1 MPVFPCVR
9 LWCHD
14 FADGVALPVPLESMA
29 ISPITRAIPDNLS
42 DLVGGTP
49 MVRLARL
56 APDCDAELV
65 GKLEAY
71 NPAGSV
77 KDRIG
82 VAMIEGTEAQGV
94 IVARC
99 PPVAVSRVACSVQVG
114 HAEIAPAPLRG
125 AAGGVVSRRGY
136 PALRPQGYLG
146 SDFVTA
152 SPAPGGEQAGRRRMP
167 WRPCLRCGP
176 LILTRSTVRRRRR
189 MP

>member
-29 ISPITRAIPDNLS
+29 ISPISRAIPDNLS

-49 MVRLARL
+49 MARL

-82 VAMIEGTEAQGV
+82 VAMIEAAEAQGRIEPGRTT
-94 IVARC
+94 IVEATSSSRDAR
-99 PPVAVSRVACSVQVG
+99 PWRSPGSRALSRSATQK
-114 HAEIAPAPLRG
+114 IAPAPLRG

-136 PALRPQGYLG
+136 TPRYVLK
-146 SDFVTA
+146 VT
-152 SPAPGGEQAGRRRMP
+152 SV
-167 WRPCLRCGP
+167 
-176 LILTRSTVRRRRR
+176 LIS
-189 MP
+189 